1 MAIITSFGR
10 ETTRSTADN
19 SLVSDMRTCS
29 LISDVENMPRR
40 VNRCDIVRARDLSEI
55 FHSIIALL
63 IFVPGIMHVFGDLY
77 EAIVWQLLLR

>member
-19 SLVSDMRTCS
+19 SLESDMRTCS

-55 FHSIIALL
+55 FHSIIAL
-63 IFVPGIMHVFGDLY
+63 FVPGIMHVFGDLY
-77 EAIVWQLLLR
+77 EAVVWQLLLR

>member
-1 MAIITSFGR
+1 MAIITPFGR

-40 VNRCDIVRARDLSEI
+40 VNRCDIVRALDLSEI
-55 FHSIIALL
+55 FHLIIAL
-63 IFVPGIMHVFGDLY
+63 FVPGIMHVFGDLY
-77 EAIVWQLLLR
+77 EAVVWQLLFR